1 MLIVLFVFPGYWHL
15 ENGVRRV
22 SEDVLLDP
30 DGLPH
35 VLVLVVLSGPIAF
48 RAYVGSGLGLGLG
61 LENFPIVLTVS
72 RHTAIRRSSR
82 PSSL

>member
-1 MLIVLFVFPGYWHL
+1 MKLNAICHNCFEFVFPGYWHF

-35 VLVLVVLSGPIAF
+35 VLALA
-48 RAYVGSGLGLGLG
+48 A
-61 LENFPIVLTVS
+61 TC
-72 RHTAIRRSSR
+72 
-82 PSSL
+82 

>member
-1 MLIVLFVFPGYWHL
+1 MKLNAICHNCFEFVFPVYWHF

-35 VLVLVVLSGPIAF
+35 VLALAVPLLMFLSAPVHWIGD
-48 RAYVGSGLGLGLG
+48 LGLGDWD
-61 LENFPIVLTVS
+61 
-72 RHTAIRRSSR
+72 
-82 PSSL
+82 

>member
-1 MLIVLFVFPGYWHL
+1 MKLNAICHYCFEFVFPGYWHF

-35 VLVLVVLSGPIAF
+35 VLALAVPL
-48 RAYVGSGLGLGLG
+48 
-61 LENFPIVLTVS
+61 LTFLAGWSEGYQTTLLLKV
-72 RHTAIRRSSR
+72 RVD
-82 PSSL
+82 

>member
-1 MLIVLFVFPGYWHL
+1 MKLNAICHNCFEFVFPGYWHF

-35 VLVLVVLSGPIAF
+35 IYSRCLFSDFYI
-48 RAYVGSGLGLGLG
+48 GLA
-61 LENFPIVLTVS
+61 E
-72 RHTAIRRSSR
+72 
-82 PSSL
+82 SLASLQVNRTI